1 MFKNL
6 VYSLITKAGIALINF
21 SILVISS
28 RYLGVSSRG
37 EISIFILN
45 ITIIQVINEVYT
57 GYSIVH
63 FIPKFNFRKIIIS
76 GFIYTLIFCS
86 LSNVVLVFLNKQV
99 QGYEWLGYLIS
110 LLVILNTF
118 NCVLILGKENIRAF
132 SFLSFLQPFILLTG
146 IIFCVFI
153 LKKDTFVA
161 YVYPLLISFII
172 GFTASTALVSNYFF
186 KGNTIT
192 EFKTSGIF
200 AKGFAFQVSILMF
213 LFANRYSYYL
223 LPDSASVGMYSSS
236 VSLMESVLIIANSI
250 SPVLLSRVANQGN
263 TPASANITLTL
274 SKTSLFLT
282 AIAAVVVFSIPERVF
297 TNLLGSSFSGIKQS
311 MIQYSPT
318 VLMVSLFS
326 LISQYFSAIG
336 KQKIVFFC
344 YALGFFSTIFLA
356 PYLVQAYGTKGAAYN
371 ANIAYFIITLTIGTA
386 FLLFNKMGIRT
397 LFTCGNDLKNLR
409 KLIVTE

>member
-63 FIPKFNFRKIIIS
+63 FIPKFNFRKIVIS

-118 NCVLILGKENIRAF
+118 NCVLILGKENIRAY

-172 GFTASTALVSNYFF
+172 GFTASTALVSNYFL
-186 KGNTIT
+186 KG
-192 EFKTSGIF
+192 
-200 AKGFAFQVSILMF
+200 
-213 LFANRYSYYL
+213 
-223 LPDSASVGMYSSS
+223 
-236 VSLMESVLIIANSI
+236 
-250 SPVLLSRVANQGN
+250 
-263 TPASANITLTL
+263 
-274 SKTSLFLT
+274 
-282 AIAAVVVFSIPERVF
+282 
-297 TNLLGSSFSGIKQS
+297 
-311 MIQYSPT
+311 IQ
-318 VLMVSLFS
+318 
-326 LISQYFSAIG
+326 
-336 KQKIVFFC
+336 
-344 YALGFFSTIFLA
+344 
-356 PYLVQAYGTKGAAYN
+356 
-371 ANIAYFIITLTIGTA
+371 
-386 FLLFNKMGIRT
+386 
-397 LFTCGNDLKNLR
+397 
-409 KLIVTE
+409 

>member
-6 VYSLITKAGIALINF
+6 VYSLITKASIALINF
-21 SILVISS
+21 SILVLSS

-63 FIPKFNFRKIIIS
+63 FIPKFNFRKILIT
-76 GFIYTLIFCS
+76 GCIYTLIFCS

-99 QGYEWLGYLIS
+99 QGYEWLGYIIS

-132 SFLSFLQPFILLTG
+132 NFLSFLQPFVLLTG
-146 IIFCVFI
+146 VIFCIFI
-153 LKKDTFVA
+153 LKRDTFVA

-172 GFTASTALVSNYFF
+172 AIAASTPVVVNYFL
-186 KGNTIT
+186 KGNKIT
-192 EFKTSGIF
+192 EFRSGGIF
-200 AKGFAFQVSILMF
+200 TKGFAFQASILMF

-223 LPDSASVGMYSSS
+223 LPDRASVGMYSSS

-263 TPASANITLTL
+263 TTASAGITLTL
-274 SKTSLFLT
+274 SKASLFLS
-282 AIAAVVVFSIPERVF
+282 AIAVVIVFSIPGWVF
-297 TNLLGSSFSGIKQS
+297 TALLGSSFNGIKEI
-311 MIQYSPT
+311 MIVYSPA
-318 VLMVSLFS
+318 VLLVSLFS
-326 LISQYFSAIG
+326 IISQYFSAIG
-336 KQKIVFFC
+336 KQKIVVFC
-344 YALGFFSTIFLA
+344 YTFGFFSAIFFA
-356 PYLVQAYGTKGAAYN
+356 PYLIQTYGTKGAAYN
-371 ANIAYFIITLTIGTA
+371 ANIAYMIITFLICSA
-386 FLLFNKMGIRT
+386 FLFYNKMNLRTFFSISNDLQNLKKMIRT
-397 LFTCGNDLKNLR
+397 N
-409 KLIVTE
+409 